1 MKLSFLRSSLCILH
15 FFLSLKLLDF
25 SFNFIQKL
33 VSFENIVLVEAL
45 LDVLKVAGDIFERVK
60 EVKLLGA
67 QVEFAILNSEGYT
80 IDNLWADVYM
90 ISCSIVPDSSKKFK
104 AKVKLPWS
112 VQYTTVN
119 DNSELQQVFNM
130 FKA

>member
-60 EVKLLGA
+60 EAHIMTTFIEDNARYHVADFVEEEETGEAAENSDEESDDEQLSKVVSFQLG
-67 QVEFAILNSEGYT
+67 Q
-80 IDNLWADVYM
+80 
-90 ISCSIVPDSSKKFK
+90 
-104 AKVKLPWS
+104 
-112 VQYTTVN
+112 
-119 DNSELQQVFNM
+119 
-130 FKA
+130 

>member
-60 EVKLLGA
+60 EVCLLILKIFYFDFFLGVWVEDDDMHA
-67 QVEFAILNSEGYT
+67 QLLNGKN
-80 IDNLWADVYM
+80 INGFLK
-90 ISCSIVPDSSKKFK
+90 ISLMD
-104 AKVKLPWS
+104 
-112 VQYTTVN
+112 
-119 DNSELQQVFNM
+119 
-130 FKA
+130 